1 MKKEEVP
8 QDSDNLHE
16 GTFKQIMYAV
26 DNSGNYVQVQ
36 SAGWEPENIAQE
48 QAWEEVNERIKA
60 ARARVEAGEISPV
73 AYYMEKTLMDLPLL
87 ASYVG
92 KFQWQV
98 KRHMKPGVF
107 RKLSPKL
114 LQRYA
119 DAFKV
124 SLTDLLQ
131 IR

>member
-26 DNSGNYVQVQ
+26 DNTGGYVQVQ
-36 SAGWEPENIAQE
+36 SSGWEPENIALG
-48 QAWEEVNERIKA
+48 QAWEEVNQRIEA
-60 ARARVEAGEISPV
+60 AKQRVLAGEISPV
-73 AYYMEKTLMDLPLL
+73 AYYMEKNIMDLALL
-87 ASYVG
+87 ANYVG

-98 KRHMKPGVF
+98 KRHMKPTVF
-107 RKLSPKL
+107 RRLSQKM

-119 DAFKV
+119 DAFKI
-124 SLTDLLQ
+124 SISDLQ
-131 IR
+131 HIK

>member
-8 QDSDNLHE
+8 QDGDNLHE

-36 SAGWEPENIAQE
+36 SAGWEPEYIALG
-48 QAWEEVNERIKA
+48 QAWDEVNEKVKA

-73 AYYMEKTLMDLPLL
+73 AYYMEKNLMDLPLL

-98 KRHMKPGVF
+98 KRHMNPAVF
-107 RKLSPKL
+107 NRLSNKM

-119 DAFKV
+119 DAFKIT
-124 SLTDLLQ
+124 TDDLIHL
-131 IR
+131 I

>member
-26 DNSGNYVQVQ
+26 DNSGSYVQVQ
-36 SAGWEPENIAQE
+36 SAGWEPENIALG
-48 QAWEEVNERIKA
+48 QAWEEVNQRIEA
-60 ARARVEAGEISPV
+60 ARQRVLTGEISPV
-73 AYYMEKTLMDLPLL
+73 AYYMEKNIMDLPLL
-87 ASYVG
+87 ANYVG

-98 KRHMKPGVF
+98 KRHMKPAVF
-107 RKLSPKL
+107 RRLSQKM

-119 DAFKV
+119 DAFKI
-124 SLTDLLQ
+124 SISDLQQ
-131 IR
+131 IK